1 MDPLNELDGTGTF
14 SETLDPLDD
23 WLHVQPSIDEDRKG
37 RIYLPANV
45 DNARLTR
52 CLVLATGDQVTDLT
66 PGDPV
71 LVLTNK
77 TLDMRDGSKL
87 VRREFVVARVQ

>member
-1 MDPLNELDGTGTF
+1 MDPLDELDTSGTF
-14 SETLDPLDD
+14 SETLEPLDD

-45 DNARLTR
+45 ENSRLTR
-52 CLVLATGDQVTDLT
+52 SLVLATGEQVTDLV

-71 LVLTNK
+71 LVLTAK
-77 TLDMRDGSKL
+77 TIDLRDGSKL
-87 VRREFVVARVQ
+87 VRREYVVARVQ